1 MPLKPVG
8 IGRGG
13 GGGQQELI
21 RLQKGETPGKNGS
34 KGEGSYNQSPVPQGE
49 GQGNGSVEG

>member
-8 IGRGG
+8 INRAGG
-13 GGGQQELI
+13 AGGQELI

-34 KGEGSYNQSPVPQGE
+34 KGGEGSYN
-49 GQGNGSVEG
+49 